1 MKILWNINLACGD
14 GDEDT
19 GPELVSEHAKEKA
32 CCEMTCSHLQPWTES
47 YTGTLRD
54 PNAGCE
60 PKVSG
65 HCPVDEMLG
74 NKKENGMRC
83 ELPLNH
89 KAKIA
94 MLIRTRFIH

>member
-1 MKILWNINLACGD
+1 MEMKYWARALIRARKGKKRPMKWHVAISNH
-14 GDEDT
+14 E
-19 GPELVSEHAKEKA
+19 
-32 CCEMTCSHLQPWTES
+32 QS

-60 PKVSG
+60 PKFSG
-65 HCPVDEMLG
+65 HCLVDEMLG
-74 NKKENGMRC
+74 NKKENWMCC

-89 KAKIA
+89 TGKIA